1 MKRLA
6 PWILAAAL
14 LIPSLPRAA
23 VIDEI
28 VIKVNDS
35 VVTKSEYEK
44 RLKSTL
50 EGMKREYKG
59 PDLEVQIKQVPQR
72 LLEQMEDELLLVEK
86 AKQLYQVDMI
96 VDSQVDGFM
105 KDNKLATKADLAKAL
120 QAEGLTM
127 DEFRKQLT
135 LIYVPEFMASREIRS
150 KISVSMDEVKA
161 YYEAHKNELTSK
173 AQVQLQEILILKKNH
188 SLEEAQGILAEVRKE
203 AAAGKDSGD
212 LASKYSDA
220 FSAGAKGSAGWFTP
234 VDLSPAISKAV
245 FSLKIGETTDLIP
258 TDAGWY
264 LFRVQDRKEAQA
276 PSLEQAREQVVEA
289 IKQEKYQKAYKQYVD
304 DLKAQNYVRIN
315 PKYV

>member
-1 MKRLA
+1 MKRLT
-6 PWILAAAL
+6 PWILTAAL
-14 LIPSLPRAA
+14 LIPSIPRAT
-23 VIDEI
+23 VVEEI

-35 VVTKSEYEK
+35 VVTKSEYQK

-50 EGMKREYKG
+50 EGMRREYKG
-59 PDLEVQIKQVPQR
+59 PDLEEQIKQVPQR
-72 LLEQMEDELLLVEK
+72 LLDQMEDELLLVEK

-96 VDSQVDGFM
+96 VDNQVDSFM
-105 KDNKLATKADLAKAL
+105 KDNKMASKADLAKAL
-120 QAEGLTM
+120 QTEGLTM
-127 DEFRKQLT
+127 DEFRKQIM
-135 LIYVPEFMASREIRS
+135 LIYVPEFMKSREIRS

-161 YYEAHKNELTSK
+161 FYEAHKNDLTSK
-173 AQVQLQEILILKKNH
+173 PQVQLQEILILKKSH
-188 SLEEAQGILAEVRKE
+188 SPQDAQGIADDVRK
-203 AAAGKDSGD
+203 AVATGKDFGD

-220 FSAGAKGSAGWFTP
+220 FSAGSKGSAGWFAP
-234 VDLSPAISKAV
+234 SELSPAISKAV
-245 FSLKIGETTDLIP
+245 FSLKVGGVTDLIP

-276 PSLEQAREQVVEA
+276 PTLDQAREQVVEA